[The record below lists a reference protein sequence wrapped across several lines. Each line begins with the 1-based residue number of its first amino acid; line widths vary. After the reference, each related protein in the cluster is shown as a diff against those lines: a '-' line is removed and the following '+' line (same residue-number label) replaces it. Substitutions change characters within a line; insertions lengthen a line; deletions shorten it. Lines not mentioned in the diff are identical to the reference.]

1 MMLTMANSKLIPFDF
16 AYCSDKAKVFENY
29 CKYTFTRTQS
39 MFTYEGLPDTI
50 PVQWLESYL
59 QRNGSCCI
67 AEHEGKLY
75 ALLGNAGGEPDE
87 YYQPTIYTVAN
98 PALNLSKSY
107 KIGEDC
113 VYCKNDYDAIGL
125 VPLVSRYCGL
135 MTENL
140 LTVRISDINMRMMNL
155 LSAPDDNTLQ
165 STKQYLKDLEDGKLG
180 VVGETPFFEGLKLQS
195 KGVGNGDYMIQFIEL
210 QQYLKGSMYNELG
223 INANFNMKREAL
235 SGQELS
241 LNDDALMPL
250 IDDMLKQRRAMCD
263 ELNEM
268 FGLNVSV
275 DYGSSWHSN
284 VVEKQLISEEELGA
298 DDSESEEAAGDESA
312 LPDDKD
318 PNAVDEG
325 DVSRLNDD
333 EESGNDD
340 NDNTS
345 SDSDVDEPDENCE
358 DDDSGS
364 EPDDECGSNDNT
376 SDEDTSK
383 EDESQSKESETDES
397 KTEESDAEKSEKE
410 EPEKEE
416 VDTKEVDTE
425 EADTKEVDTKETDTK
440 EKSKDKES
448 ETEESNT
455 KETEKEK
462 PENEELE
469 KEKPEKE
476 ESEKDK
482 PEKEE
487 PEKEKS
493 EKEEPEKE
501 KPEKEKP
508 EKEKPEKEKSEKGK
522 PEKEKSEKEEVD
534 AEDKPKD
541 KESEQENKEQEPSSE
556 VSDDSEDDDKKKKG
570 EKK

>member
-1 MMLTMANSKLIPFDF
+1 MTMADGKLRSFDF
-16 AYCSDKAKVFENY
+16 SYCSDKDKVFENY
-29 CKYTFTRTQS
+29 CRYTFTRTQS

-98 PALNLSKSY
+98 PALNLSKNY
-107 KIGEDC
+107 EIGVDC
-113 VYCKNDYDAIGL
+113 VYCKNDYDALGL

-140 LTVRISDINMRMMNL
+140 LTVRLSDINMRMMNL

-165 STKQYLKDLEDGKLG
+165 STKQYLKDLEEGKLG

-235 SGQELS
+235 SGQEVA

-268 FGLNVSV
+268 FGLSVSV
-275 DYGSSWHSN
+275 DYGSTWHSN
-284 VVEKQLISEEELGA
+284 VVEKQLVSEEELGA
-298 DDSESEEAAGDESA
+298 DTAESEEAAGDESA

-325 DVSRLNDD
+325 DVSRLNDE

-340 NDNTS
+340 NDDTS
-345 SDSDVDEPDENCE
+345 SDSDVDEPNENCE

-364 EPDDECGSNDNT
+364 ESDGECGSDDDT
-376 SDEDTSK
+376 PDEDV
-383 EDESQSKESETDES
+383 SETDES
-397 KTEESDAEKSEKE
+397 KSEESEAEESKE
-410 EPEKEE
+410 E
-416 VDTKEVDTE
+416 
-425 EADTKEVDTKETDTK
+425 
-440 EKSKDKES
+440 
-448 ETEESNT
+448 ETEES
-455 KETEKEK
+455 KE
-462 PENEELE
+462 
-469 KEKPEKE
+469 
-476 ESEKDK
+476 
-482 PEKEE
+482 
-487 PEKEKS
+487 
-493 EKEEPEKE
+493 
-501 KPEKEKP
+501 
-508 EKEKPEKEKSEKGK
+508 
-522 PEKEKSEKEEVD
+522 EEVD
-534 AEDKPKD
+534 AEDEPKD
-541 KESEQENKEQEPSSE
+541 EESEPKDDEPKDEEQEPSPE
-556 VSDDSEDDDKKKKG
+556 ESDDSEDDEKKG

>member
-1 MMLTMANSKLIPFDF
+1 MTMADGKLRSFDF
-16 AYCSDKAKVFENY
+16 SYCSDKDKVFENY
-29 CKYTFTRTQS
+29 CRYTFTRTQS

-98 PALNLSKSY
+98 PALNLSKNY
-107 KIGEDC
+107 EIGVDC
-113 VYCKNDYDAIGL
+113 VYCKNDYDALGL

-140 LTVRISDINMRMMNL
+140 LTVRLSDINMRMMNL

-165 STKQYLKDLEDGKLG
+165 STKQYLKDLEEGKLG

-235 SGQELS
+235 SGQEVA

-268 FGLNVSV
+268 FGLEVSV
-275 DYGSSWHSN
+275 DYGSTWHSN
-284 VVEKQLISEEELGA
+284 VVEKQLVSEEELGA
-298 DDSESEEAAGDESA
+298 NSAESEEAAGDESA

-325 DVSRLNDD
+325 DVSRLNDE
-333 EESGNDD
+333 EESGSDD
-340 NDNTS
+340 NDDTS
-345 SDSDVDEPDENCE
+345 SDSDVDEPTENCE

-364 EPDDECGSNDNT
+364 ESDGECGSDDDT
-376 SDEDTSK
+376 PDEDVS
-383 EDESQSKESETDES
+383 ESDESQSE
-397 KTEESDAEKSEKE
+397 
-410 EPEKEE
+410 
-416 VDTKEVDTE
+416 
-425 EADTKEVDTKETDTK
+425 
-440 EKSKDKES
+440 ES
-448 ETEESNT
+448 ETEES
-455 KETEKEK
+455 KEEETEESKE
-462 PENEELE
+462 EEVADE
-469 KEKPEKE
+469 DEPKDE
-476 ESEKDK
+476 ESE
-482 PEKEE
+482 
-487 PEKEKS
+487 
-493 EKEEPEKE
+493 
-501 KPEKEKP
+501 
-508 EKEKPEKEKSEKGK
+508 
-522 PEKEKSEKEEVD
+522 
-534 AEDKPKD
+534 PKD
-541 KESEQENKEQEPSSE
+541 DEPKDEEQEPSPE
-556 VSDDSEDDDKKKKG
+556 ESDDSEDDEKKG

>member
-1 MMLTMANSKLIPFDF
+1 MTMANGKLRSFDF
-16 AYCSDKAKVFENY
+16 SYCSDKDKVFENY
-29 CKYTFTRTQS
+29 CRYTFTRTQS

-98 PALNLSKSY
+98 PALNLSKNY
-107 KIGEDC
+107 EIGVDC
-113 VYCKNDYDAIGL
+113 VYCKNDYDALGL

-140 LTVRISDINMRMMNL
+140 LTVRLSDINMRMMNL

-165 STKQYLKDLEDGKLG
+165 STKQYLKDLEEGKLG

-235 SGQELS
+235 SGQEVA

-268 FGLNVSV
+268 FGLEVSV
-275 DYGSSWHSN
+275 DYGSTWHSN

-298 DDSESEEAAGDESA
+298 DNAESEEAAGDESA

-325 DVSRLNDD
+325 DVSRLNEE

-340 NDNTS
+340 SDDTS
-345 SDSDVDEPDENCE
+345 SDSDVDESNENCD

-364 EPDDECGSNDNT
+364 ESDGECGSDDDT
-376 SDEDTSK
+376 SDEDV
-383 EDESQSKESETDES
+383 SETDES
-397 KTEESDAEKSEKE
+397 QSE
-410 EPEKEE
+410 
-416 VDTKEVDTE
+416 
-425 EADTKEVDTKETDTK
+425 
-440 EKSKDKES
+440 ES
-448 ETEESNT
+448 ETEES
-455 KETEKEK
+455 KEEETEESKE
-462 PENEELE
+462 
-469 KEKPEKE
+469 
-476 ESEKDK
+476 
-482 PEKEE
+482 
-487 PEKEKS
+487 
-493 EKEEPEKE
+493 
-501 KPEKEKP
+501 
-508 EKEKPEKEKSEKGK
+508 
-522 PEKEKSEKEEVD
+522 EEVD
-534 AEDKPKD
+534 AEDEPKD
-541 KESEQENKEQEPSSE
+541 EESEPKDDEPKDEEQEPSPKE
-556 VSDDSEDDDKKKKG
+556 SDDSEDDEKKG

>member
-1 MMLTMANSKLIPFDF
+1 MASDKLMPFDF
-16 AYCSDKAKVFENY
+16 TYCSDKSKVFENY

-75 ALLGNAGGEPDE
+75 ALLGNAGGELDE

-98 PALNLSKSY
+98 PALNLSKTF
-107 KIGEDC
+107 KIGKDC
-113 VYCKNDYDAIGL
+113 VYCRNDYDAVGL

-155 LSAPDDNTLQ
+155 LSAPDDNTLE
-165 STKQYLKDLEDGKLG
+165 STKQYLKDLEAGKLG
-180 VVGETPFFEGLKLQS
+180 VVGETPFFDGLKLQS
-195 KGVGNGDYMIQFIEL
+195 RGTGNGDYMIQFIEL

-235 SGQELS
+235 SGQEVA

-263 ELNEM
+263 ELNKM

-275 DYGSSWHSN
+275 DYGSTWHSN

-298 DDSESEEAAGDESA
+298 NDTESEEAAGDESA

-325 DVSRLNDD
+325 DVSRLNDE

-340 NDNTS
+340 NSDTS
-345 SDSDVDEPDENCE
+345 SDSDVDEPNENCE
-358 DDDSGS
+358 DDDSCSKSDG
-364 EPDDECGSNDNT
+364 ECGSDDDT
-376 SDEDTSK
+376 SDDDVSEDDK
-383 EDESQSKESETDES
+383 SQS
-397 KTEESDAEKSEKE
+397 
-410 EPEKEE
+410 
-416 VDTKEVDTE
+416 
-425 EADTKEVDTKETDTK
+425 
-440 EKSKDKES
+440 
-448 ETEESNT
+448 
-455 KETEKEK
+455 
-462 PENEELE
+462 
-469 KEKPEKE
+469 E
-476 ESEKDK
+476 ESE
-482 PEKEE
+482 
-487 PEKEKS
+487 
-493 EKEEPEKE
+493 
-501 KPEKEKP
+501 
-508 EKEKPEKEKSEKGK
+508 
-522 PEKEKSEKEEVD
+522 SEKEEVD
-534 AEDKPKD
+534 AEDEPKD
-541 KESEQENKEQEPSSE
+541 EEQEPKDNEQEPSPE
-556 VSDDSEDDDKKKKG
+556 ESDDSEDDEKKKKG
-570 EKK
+570 ECK

>member
-1 MMLTMANSKLIPFDF
+1 MASGKLMPFDF
-16 AYCSDKAKVFENY
+16 TYCSDKSKVFENY

-75 ALLGNAGGEPDE
+75 ALLGNAGGELDE

-113 VYCKNDYDAIGL
+113 VYCRNDFDAVGL

-235 SGQELS
+235 SGQEVA

-263 ELNEM
+263 ELNQM

-275 DYGSSWHSN
+275 DYGSTWHSN

-298 DDSESEEAAGDESA
+298 DGAESEEAAGDESA

-325 DVSRLNDD
+325 DVSRLND
-333 EESGNDD
+333 EEERGSDD
-340 NDNTS
+340 NSDTS

-364 EPDDECGSNDNT
+364 ESDDECGSDDN
-376 SDEDTSK
+376 SPDEDVS
-383 EDESQSKESETDES
+383 EDDESQS
-397 KTEESDAEKSEKE
+397 EESQSE
-410 EPEKEE
+410 
-416 VDTKEVDTE
+416 
-425 EADTKEVDTKETDTK
+425 
-440 EKSKDKES
+440 ES
-448 ETEESNT
+448 ETEET
-455 KETEKEK
+455 
-462 PENEELE
+462 
-469 KEKPEKE
+469 
-476 ESEKDK
+476 
-482 PEKEE
+482 
-487 PEKEKS
+487 
-493 EKEEPEKE
+493 
-501 KPEKEKP
+501 
-508 EKEKPEKEKSEKGK
+508 
-522 PEKEKSEKEEVD
+522 EKEEVD
-534 AEDKPKD
+534 AGDEPKD
-541 KESEQENKEQEPSSE
+541 EEQEPENKDEEQEPENEGQEPSPE
-556 VSDDSEDDDKKKKG
+556 ESDDSEDDEKKKKG
-570 EKK
+570 ECK

>member
-1 MMLTMANSKLIPFDF
+1 MASGKLMPFDF
-16 AYCSDKAKVFENY
+16 TYCSDKAKVFENY

-39 MFTYEGLPDTI
+39 MFTYEGLPETI

-75 ALLGNAGGEPDE
+75 ALLGNAGGELDE

-155 LSAPDDNTLQ
+155 LSAPDDNTVQ
-165 STKQYLKDLEDGKLG
+165 STKQYLKDLEEGKLG

-235 SGQELS
+235 SGQEVA

-275 DYGSSWHSN
+275 DYGSTWHSN
-284 VVEKQLISEEELGA
+284 VVEKQLVSEEELGA
-298 DDSESEEAAGDESA
+298 DTAESEEAAGDESA

-325 DVSRLNDD
+325 DVSRLNDE
-333 EESGNDD
+333 EESGSDD
-340 NDNTS
+340 NSDTS
-345 SDSDVDEPDENCE
+345 SDSDVDEPNENCD

-364 EPDDECGSNDNT
+364 ESDGECGSDDNT
-376 SDEDTSK
+376 SDEDAS
-383 EDESQSKESETDES
+383 EDDESQS
-397 KTEESDAEKSEKE
+397 EESG
-410 EPEKEE
+410 
-416 VDTKEVDTE
+416 TE
-425 EADTKEVDTKETDTK
+425 
-440 EKSKDKES
+440 ES
-448 ETEESNT
+448 ETEES
-455 KETEKEK
+455 ETE
-462 PENEELE
+462 
-469 KEKPEKE
+469 
-476 ESEKDK
+476 
-482 PEKEE
+482 E
-487 PEKEKS
+487 PQ
-493 EKEEPEKE
+493 
-501 KPEKEKP
+501 
-508 EKEKPEKEKSEKGK
+508 
-522 PEKEKSEKEEVD
+522 KEEVD
-534 AEDKPKD
+534 AEDEPKDEEHESKD
-541 KESEQENKEQEPSSE
+541 KEQEPEEQEPEEQESEDKEQEPSSE
-556 VSDDSEDDDKKKKG
+556 ETDDSEDDEKKKK
-570 EKK
+570 EECK

>member
-1 MMLTMANSKLIPFDF
+1 MANGKLMPFDF
-16 AYCSDKAKVFENY
+16 TYCSDKAKVFENY

-39 MFTYEGLPDTI
+39 MFVYEGLPDTI

-75 ALLGNAGGEPDE
+75 ALLGNAGGELDE

-98 PALNLSKSY
+98 PALNLSKTFR
-107 KIGEDC
+107 IGEDC
-113 VYCKNDYDAIGL
+113 VYCRNDYDALGL
-125 VPLVSRYCGL
+125 TPLVSRYCGL

-235 SGQELS
+235 SGEEVA

-263 ELNEM
+263 ELNAM

-275 DYGSSWHSN
+275 DYGSTWHSN
-284 VVEKQLISEEELGA
+284 VMEKQLISEEELGA
-298 DDSESEEAAGDESA
+298 DGVESEEAAGDESA

-325 DVSRLNDD
+325 GVSRLNEE
-333 EESGNDD
+333 EESGSDD
-340 NDNTS
+340 SDDTS
-345 SDSDVDEPDENCE
+345 SDSDVDEPTENCE
-358 DDDSGS
+358 DDDSS
-364 EPDDECGSNDNT
+364 CQSDDECGSDDDT
-376 SDEDTSK
+376 SDEDVS
-383 EDESQSKESETDES
+383 EDNQS
-397 KTEESDAEKSEKE
+397 EE
-410 EPEKEE
+410 
-416 VDTKEVDTE
+416 
-425 EADTKEVDTKETDTK
+425 
-440 EKSKDKES
+440 
-448 ETEESNT
+448 
-455 KETEKEK
+455 
-462 PENEELE
+462 
-469 KEKPEKE
+469 
-476 ESEKDK
+476 
-482 PEKEE
+482 
-487 PEKEKS
+487 
-493 EKEEPEKE
+493 
-501 KPEKEKP
+501 
-508 EKEKPEKEKSEKGK
+508 
-522 PEKEKSEKEEVD
+522 SEKEEVD
-534 AEDKPKD
+534 AEDEPKD
-541 KESEQENKEQEPSSE
+541 EGQEPSPE
-556 VSDDSEDDDKKKKG
+556 GSDDSEDDEKKKKG
-570 EKK
+570 ECK

>member
-1 MMLTMANSKLIPFDF
+1 MTMADGKLRSFDF
-16 AYCSDKAKVFENY
+16 SYCSDKDKVFENY
-29 CKYTFTRTQS
+29 CRYTFTRTQS

-98 PALNLSKSY
+98 PALNLSKNY
-107 KIGEDC
+107 EIGVDC
-113 VYCKNDYDAIGL
+113 VYCKNDYDALGL

-140 LTVRISDINMRMMNL
+140 LTVRLSDINMRMMNL

-165 STKQYLKDLEDGKLG
+165 STKQYLKDLEEGKLG

-235 SGQELS
+235 SGQEVA

-268 FGLNVSV
+268 FGLEVSV
-275 DYGSSWHSN
+275 DYGSTWHSN

-298 DDSESEEAAGDESA
+298 NGAESEEAAGDESA

-325 DVSRLNDD
+325 DVSRLNDE

-340 NDNTS
+340 NDDTS
-345 SDSDVDEPDENCE
+345 SDSDVDEPTENCE

-364 EPDDECGSNDNT
+364 ESDGECGSDDNT
-376 SDEDTSK
+376 SDEDGS
-383 EDESQSKESETDES
+383 ESQSEESEAEES
-397 KTEESDAEKSEKE
+397 KEE
-410 EPEKEE
+410 
-416 VDTKEVDTE
+416 
-425 EADTKEVDTKETDTK
+425 
-440 EKSKDKES
+440 
-448 ETEESNT
+448 ETEES
-455 KETEKEK
+455 KE
-462 PENEELE
+462 
-469 KEKPEKE
+469 
-476 ESEKDK
+476 
-482 PEKEE
+482 
-487 PEKEKS
+487 
-493 EKEEPEKE
+493 
-501 KPEKEKP
+501 
-508 EKEKPEKEKSEKGK
+508 
-522 PEKEKSEKEEVD
+522 EEVD
-534 AEDKPKD
+534 AEDEPKD
-541 KESEQENKEQEPSSE
+541 EESEPKDDEPKDEEQEPSPE
-556 VSDDSEDDDKKKKG
+556 ESDDSEDDEKKG

>member
-1 MMLTMANSKLIPFDF
+1 MASGKLMPFDF
-16 AYCSDKAKVFENY
+16 TYCSDKSKVFENY

-75 ALLGNAGGEPDE
+75 ALLGNAGGELDE

-113 VYCKNDYDAIGL
+113 VYCRNDFDAVGL

-235 SGQELS
+235 SGQEVA

-263 ELNEM
+263 ELNQM

-275 DYGSSWHSN
+275 DYGSTWHSN

-298 DDSESEEAAGDESA
+298 DGAESEEAAGDESA

-325 DVSRLNDD
+325 DVSRLNDE
-333 EESGNDD
+333 EESGSDD
-340 NDNTS
+340 NSDTS

-358 DDDSGS
+358 DDDNGS
-364 EPDDECGSNDNT
+364 ESDDECGSDDN
-376 SDEDTSK
+376 SPDEDVS
-383 EDESQSKESETDES
+383 EDDESQS
-397 KTEESDAEKSEKE
+397 EESQSE
-410 EPEKEE
+410 
-416 VDTKEVDTE
+416 
-425 EADTKEVDTKETDTK
+425 
-440 EKSKDKES
+440 ES
-448 ETEESNT
+448 ETEET
-455 KETEKEK
+455 
-462 PENEELE
+462 
-469 KEKPEKE
+469 
-476 ESEKDK
+476 
-482 PEKEE
+482 
-487 PEKEKS
+487 
-493 EKEEPEKE
+493 
-501 KPEKEKP
+501 
-508 EKEKPEKEKSEKGK
+508 
-522 PEKEKSEKEEVD
+522 EKEEVD
-534 AEDKPKD
+534 AGDEPKD
-541 KESEQENKEQEPSSE
+541 EEQEPENKDEEQEPENEGQEPSPE
-556 VSDDSEDDDKKKKG
+556 ESDDSEDDEKKKKG
-570 EKK
+570 ECK

>member
-1 MMLTMANSKLIPFDF
+1 MASGKLMPFDF
-16 AYCSDKAKVFENY
+16 SYCSDKSKVFENY

-67 AEHEGKLY
+67 AEHDGKLY
-75 ALLGNAGGEPDE
+75 ALLGNAGGELDE
-87 YYQPTIYTVAN
+87 YYQPTTYTVAN
-98 PALNLSKSY
+98 PALKLSKTY

-113 VYCKNDYDAIGL
+113 VYCRNDYDAIGL

-165 STKQYLKDLEDGKLG
+165 STKQYLKDLEEGKLG

-235 SGQELS
+235 SGQEVA

-275 DYGSSWHSN
+275 DYGSTWHSN
-284 VVEKQLISEEELGA
+284 VVEKQLVSEEELGA
-298 DDSESEEAAGDESA
+298 NGAESEEAAGDEAA

-325 DVSRLNDD
+325 DVSRLNDE
-333 EESGNDD
+333 EESGSDD
-340 NDNTS
+340 NSDTS

-358 DDDSGS
+358 DADTDSESDG
-364 EPDDECGSNDNT
+364 ECGSDDDT
-376 SDEDTSK
+376 PDEDAS
-383 EDESQSKESETDES
+383 EADESQSEESET
-397 KTEESDAEKSEKE
+397 
-410 EPEKEE
+410 
-416 VDTKEVDTE
+416 
-425 EADTKEVDTKETDTK
+425 
-440 EKSKDKES
+440 
-448 ETEESNT
+448 
-455 KETEKEK
+455 
-462 PENEELE
+462 
-469 KEKPEKE
+469 
-476 ESEKDK
+476 
-482 PEKEE
+482 
-487 PEKEKS
+487 
-493 EKEEPEKE
+493 
-501 KPEKEKP
+501 
-508 EKEKPEKEKSEKGK
+508 
-522 PEKEKSEKEEVD
+522 EEVD
-534 AEDKPKD
+534 AEDEPKD
-541 KESEQENKEQEPSSE
+541 EEQEPEDKEQEPSPE
-556 VSDDSEDDDKKKKG
+556 ESDDSEDDEKKKKG
-570 EKK
+570 ECK

>member
-1 MMLTMANSKLIPFDF
+1 MANGKLMPFDF
-16 AYCSDKAKVFENY
+16 AYCSDKARVFENY

-75 ALLGNAGGEPDE
+75 ALLGNAGGELDE

-98 PALNLSKSY
+98 PALNLSKTY

-113 VYCKNDYDAIGL
+113 VYCRNDFDAVGL

-235 SGQELS
+235 SGQEVA

-263 ELNEM
+263 ELNQM

-275 DYGSSWHSN
+275 DYGSTWHSN
-284 VVEKQLISEEELGA
+284 VVEKQLISEDELGA
-298 DDSESEEAAGDESA
+298 TGAESEEAAGDEVA
-312 LPDDKD
+312 LPDDKN

-325 DVSRLNDD
+325 DVSRLNDE
-333 EESGNDD
+333 EESGSDD
-340 NDNTS
+340 NCDTS
-345 SDSDVDEPDENCE
+345 SDSDVDEPDEPDENCE
-358 DDDSGS
+358 DDDTASK
-364 EPDDECGSNDNT
+364 PDGKCGSDNNT
-376 SDEDTSK
+376 QNEDVS
-383 EDESQSKESETDES
+383 EDVESQSEESEA
-397 KTEESDAEKSEKE
+397 EEPQKE
-410 EPEKEE
+410 EPQ
-416 VDTKEVDTE
+416 
-425 EADTKEVDTKETDTK
+425 
-440 EKSKDKES
+440 
-448 ETEESNT
+448 
-455 KETEKEK
+455 
-462 PENEELE
+462 
-469 KEKPEKE
+469 
-476 ESEKDK
+476 
-482 PEKEE
+482 
-487 PEKEKS
+487 
-493 EKEEPEKE
+493 
-501 KPEKEKP
+501 
-508 EKEKPEKEKSEKGK
+508 
-522 PEKEKSEKEEVD
+522 KEEVD
-534 AEDKPKD
+534 AEDEPKD
-541 KESEQENKEQEPSSE
+541 EEQEPEDKEQEPSPE
-556 VSDDSEDDDKKKKG
+556 ESDDSEDDEKKKKG
-570 EKK
+570 ECK

>member
-1 MMLTMANSKLIPFDF
+1 MASSKLMPFDF

-75 ALLGNAGGEPDE
+75 ALLGNAGGELDE

-98 PALNLSKSY
+98 PALGLSKSFE
-107 KIGEDC
+107 IGKDC

-235 SGQELS
+235 SGSEVA

-275 DYGSSWHSN
+275 DYGSTWHSN
-284 VVEKQLISEEELGA
+284 VVEKQLISEDELGA
-298 DDSESEEAAGDESA
+298 TGTESEEAAGDEAA

-325 DVSRLNDD
+325 DVSRLNDE
-333 EESGNDD
+333 EESDSDD
-340 NDNTS
+340 NCNTS

-358 DDDSGS
+358 DDDTDS
-364 EPDDECGSNDNT
+364 ESDGECGSDDN
-376 SDEDTSK
+376 SQNEDVS
-383 EDESQSKESETDES
+383 EDDKSQSEESQS
-397 KTEESDAEKSEKE
+397 
-410 EPEKEE
+410 
-416 VDTKEVDTE
+416 
-425 EADTKEVDTKETDTK
+425 
-440 EKSKDKES
+440 
-448 ETEESNT
+448 
-455 KETEKEK
+455 
-462 PENEELE
+462 
-469 KEKPEKE
+469 E
-476 ESEKDK
+476 ESES
-482 PEKEE
+482 EE
-487 PEKEKS
+487 PQ
-493 EKEEPEKE
+493 
-501 KPEKEKP
+501 
-508 EKEKPEKEKSEKGK
+508 
-522 PEKEKSEKEEVD
+522 KEEVD
-534 AEDKPKD
+534 AGDEPKD
-541 KESEQENKEQEPSSE
+541 EEQEPENEGQEPSPE
-556 VSDDSEDDDKKKKG
+556 ESDDSEDDEKKKKG
-570 EKK
+570 ECK

>member
-1 MMLTMANSKLIPFDF
+1 MASSKLMPFDF

-75 ALLGNAGGEPDE
+75 ALLGNAGGELDE

-98 PALNLSKSY
+98 PALGLSKSFT
-107 KIGEDC
+107 IGEDC

-165 STKQYLKDLEDGKLG
+165 STKQYLKDLEEGKLG

-235 SGQELS
+235 SGQEVA

-263 ELNEM
+263 ELNQM

-275 DYGSSWHSN
+275 DYGSTWHSN
-284 VVEKQLISEEELGA
+284 VVEKQLVSEEELGA
-298 DDSESEEAAGDESA
+298 DDAESEEAAGDESA

-325 DVSRLNDD
+325 DVSRLNDE
-333 EESGNDD
+333 EESGSDD
-340 NDNTS
+340 NSDTS

-358 DDDSGS
+358 NDDSDS
-364 EPDDECGSNDNT
+364 ESDSECGSDDDT
-376 SDEDTSK
+376 PDEDTS
-383 EDESQSKESETDES
+383 EDDESQSE
-397 KTEESDAEKSEKE
+397 
-410 EPEKEE
+410 
-416 VDTKEVDTE
+416 
-425 EADTKEVDTKETDTK
+425 
-440 EKSKDKES
+440 ES
-448 ETEESNT
+448 ETEES
-455 KETEKEK
+455 ETEKS
-462 PENEELE
+462 
-469 KEKPEKE
+469 
-476 ESEKDK
+476 ES
-482 PEKEE
+482 
-487 PEKEKS
+487 
-493 EKEEPEKE
+493 
-501 KPEKEKP
+501 
-508 EKEKPEKEKSEKGK
+508 
-522 PEKEKSEKEEVD
+522 EEVD
-534 AEDKPKD
+534 AEDEPKD
-541 KESEQENKEQEPSSE
+541 EEPESKDEEQEPSPE
-556 VSDDSEDDDKKKKG
+556 ESDDSEDDEKKKKG
-570 EKK
+570 ECK

>member
-1 MMLTMANSKLIPFDF
+1 MASGNLMPFDF
-16 AYCSDKAKVFENY
+16 TYCSDKTKVFENY

-75 ALLGNAGGEPDE
+75 ALLGNAGGELDE

-98 PALNLSKSY
+98 PALNLSKIY
-107 KIGEDC
+107 KIGKDC
-113 VYCKNDYDAIGL
+113 VYCRNDFDAVGL

-165 STKQYLKDLEDGKLG
+165 STKQYLKDLEEGKLG

-235 SGQELS
+235 SGQEVA

-263 ELNEM
+263 ELNQM

-275 DYGSSWHSN
+275 DYGSTWHSN

-298 DDSESEEAAGDESA
+298 DGAESEEAAGDESA

-325 DVSRLNDD
+325 DVSRLNDE
-333 EESGNDD
+333 EESGSDD
-340 NDNTS
+340 NSDTS
-345 SDSDVDEPDENCE
+345 SDSDVDEPDDNCE
-358 DDDSGS
+358 DDDGGS
-364 EPDDECGSNDNT
+364 ESDSECGSDDN
-376 SDEDTSK
+376 SPDEDAS
-383 EDESQSKESETDES
+383 EDDESQS
-397 KTEESDAEKSEKE
+397 EESEKE

-416 VDTKEVDTE
+416 VDAEDEPKDE
-425 EADTKEVDTKETDTK
+425 EHE
-440 EKSKDKES
+440 SKDE
-448 ETEESNT
+448 
-455 KETEKEK
+455 
-462 PENEELE
+462 
-469 KEKPEKE
+469 
-476 ESEKDK
+476 
-482 PEKEE
+482 
-487 PEKEKS
+487 
-493 EKEEPEKE
+493 
-501 KPEKEKP
+501 
-508 EKEKPEKEKSEKGK
+508 
-522 PEKEKSEKEEVD
+522 
-534 AEDKPKD
+534 
-541 KESEQENKEQEPSSE
+541 EQEPSPE
-556 VSDDSEDDDKKKKG
+556 ESDDSEDDEKKKKG
-570 EKK
+570 ECK

>member
-1 MMLTMANSKLIPFDF
+1 MASGKLMPFDF
-16 AYCSDKAKVFENY
+16 TYCSDKSKVFENY

-75 ALLGNAGGEPDE
+75 ALLGNAGGELDE

-113 VYCKNDYDAIGL
+113 VYCRNDFDAVGL

-235 SGQELS
+235 SGQEVA

-263 ELNEM
+263 ELNQM

-275 DYGSSWHSN
+275 DYGSTWHSN

-298 DDSESEEAAGDESA
+298 DGAESEEAAGDESA

-325 DVSRLNDD
+325 DVSRLNDE
-333 EESGNDD
+333 EESGSDD
-340 NDNTS
+340 NSDTS
-345 SDSDVDEPDENCE
+345 SDSDVDEPDKNCE
-358 DDDSGS
+358 DADTGS
-364 EPDDECGSNDNT
+364 ESDDECGSDDN
-376 SDEDTSK
+376 SPDEDVS
-383 EDESQSKESETDES
+383 EDAESQS
-397 KTEESDAEKSEKE
+397 EESQSEESEKE

-416 VDTKEVDTE
+416 VNAEDEPKDE
-425 EADTKEVDTKETDTK
+425 EQEPEN
-440 EKSKDKES
+440 KD
-448 ETEESNT
+448 EEQ
-455 KETEKEK
+455 E
-462 PENEELE
+462 PENE
-469 KEKPEKE
+469 
-476 ESEKDK
+476 
-482 PEKEE
+482 
-487 PEKEKS
+487 
-493 EKEEPEKE
+493 
-501 KPEKEKP
+501 
-508 EKEKPEKEKSEKGK
+508 G
-522 PEKEKSEKEEVD
+522 
-534 AEDKPKD
+534 
-541 KESEQENKEQEPSSE
+541 QEPSPE
-556 VSDDSEDDDKKKKG
+556 ESDDSEDDEKKKKG
-570 EKK
+570 ECK

>member
-1 MMLTMANSKLIPFDF
+1 MASDKLMPFDF
-16 AYCSDKAKVFENY
+16 AYCSDKSKVFENY

-67 AEHEGKLY
+67 AEHDGKLY
-75 ALLGNAGGEPDE
+75 ALLGNAGGELDE
-87 YYQPTIYTVAN
+87 YYQPTTYTVAN
-98 PALNLSKSY
+98 PALKLSKTY

-113 VYCKNDYDAIGL
+113 VYCRNDYDAIGL

-165 STKQYLKDLEDGKLG
+165 STKQYLKDLEEGKLG
-180 VVGETPFFEGLKLQS
+180 VVGETPFFDGLKLQS
-195 KGVGNGDYMIQFIEL
+195 RGAGNGDYMIQFIEL

-235 SGQELS
+235 SGQEVA

-263 ELNEM
+263 KLNEM

-275 DYGSSWHSN
+275 DYGSTWHSN
-284 VVEKQLISEEELGA
+284 VVEKQLISEDELGA
-298 DDSESEEAAGDESA
+298 TGAESEEAAGDEAA

-325 DVSRLNDD
+325 DVSRLNDE
-333 EESGNDD
+333 EESGSDD
-340 NDNTS
+340 NSDTS

-364 EPDDECGSNDNT
+364 KSDGECGSDDDT
-376 SDEDTSK
+376 PDEDGS
-383 EDESQSKESETDES
+383 EDDERQSE
-397 KTEESDAEKSEKE
+397 
-410 EPEKEE
+410 
-416 VDTKEVDTE
+416 
-425 EADTKEVDTKETDTK
+425 
-440 EKSKDKES
+440 ES
-448 ETEESNT
+448 ETEN
-455 KETEKEK
+455 
-462 PENEELE
+462 
-469 KEKPEKE
+469 
-476 ESEKDK
+476 
-482 PEKEE
+482 
-487 PEKEKS
+487 
-493 EKEEPEKE
+493 
-501 KPEKEKP
+501 
-508 EKEKPEKEKSEKGK
+508 
-522 PEKEKSEKEEVD
+522 VD
-534 AEDKPKD
+534 AEDEPKD
-541 KESEQENKEQEPSSE
+541 EESEPKDEEHEPSSE
-556 VSDDSEDDDKKKKG
+556 DSDDSEDDEKKKKG
-570 EKK
+570 ECK

>member
-1 MMLTMANSKLIPFDF
+1 MASGKLMPFDF
-16 AYCSDKAKVFENY
+16 SYCTDKAKVFDNY

-75 ALLGNAGGEPDE
+75 ALLGNAGGELDE

-98 PALNLSKSY
+98 PALGLSESFE
-107 KIGEDC
+107 IGKNC

-165 STKQYLKDLEDGKLG
+165 STKQYLKDLEEGKLG

-235 SGQELS
+235 SGQEVA

-268 FGLNVSV
+268 FGLSVSV
-275 DYGSSWHSN
+275 DYGSTWHSN
-284 VVEKQLISEEELGA
+284 VVEKQLVSEEELGA
-298 DDSESEEAAGDESA
+298 NSVESEEAAGDESA

-325 DVSRLNDD
+325 DVSRLNDE

-340 NDNTS
+340 NGDTS
-345 SDSDVDEPDENCE
+345 SDSDVDEPNENCE

-364 EPDDECGSNDNT
+364 ESDGECGSDDDT
-376 SDEDTSK
+376 PDEDV
-383 EDESQSKESETDES
+383 SETDES
-397 KTEESDAEKSEKE
+397 KSEESEAEESKE
-410 EPEKEE
+410 E
-416 VDTKEVDTE
+416 
-425 EADTKEVDTKETDTK
+425 
-440 EKSKDKES
+440 
-448 ETEESNT
+448 ETEES
-455 KETEKEK
+455 KE
-462 PENEELE
+462 
-469 KEKPEKE
+469 
-476 ESEKDK
+476 
-482 PEKEE
+482 
-487 PEKEKS
+487 
-493 EKEEPEKE
+493 
-501 KPEKEKP
+501 
-508 EKEKPEKEKSEKGK
+508 
-522 PEKEKSEKEEVD
+522 EEVD
-534 AEDKPKD
+534 AEDEPKD
-541 KESEQENKEQEPSSE
+541 EESEPKDDEPKDEEQEPSPE
-556 VSDDSEDDDKKKKG
+556 ESDDSEDDEKKKKG
-570 EKK
+570 ECK

>member
-1 MMLTMANSKLIPFDF
+1 MTMADGKLRSFDF
-16 AYCSDKAKVFENY
+16 SYCSDKDKVFENY
-29 CKYTFTRTQS
+29 CRYTFTRTQS

-98 PALNLSKSY
+98 PALNLSKNY
-107 KIGEDC
+107 EIGVDC
-113 VYCKNDYDAIGL
+113 VYCKNDYDALGL

-140 LTVRISDINMRMMNL
+140 LTVRLSDINMRMMNL

-165 STKQYLKDLEDGKLG
+165 STKKYLKDLEDGKLG

-235 SGQELS
+235 SGQEVA

-268 FGLNVSV
+268 FGLEVSV
-275 DYGSSWHSN
+275 DYGSTWHSN
-284 VVEKQLISEEELGA
+284 VVEKQLVSEEELGA
-298 DDSESEEAAGDESA
+298 NSAESEEAAGDESA

-325 DVSRLNDD
+325 DVSRLNDE
-333 EESGNDD
+333 EESGSDD
-340 NDNTS
+340 NDDTS
-345 SDSDVDEPDENCE
+345 SDSDVDEPTENCE

-364 EPDDECGSNDNT
+364 ESDGECGSDDDT
-376 SDEDTSK
+376 PDEDVS
-383 EDESQSKESETDES
+383 ESDESQSE
-397 KTEESDAEKSEKE
+397 
-410 EPEKEE
+410 
-416 VDTKEVDTE
+416 
-425 EADTKEVDTKETDTK
+425 
-440 EKSKDKES
+440 ES
-448 ETEESNT
+448 ETEES
-455 KETEKEK
+455 KEEETEESKE
-462 PENEELE
+462 
-469 KEKPEKE
+469 
-476 ESEKDK
+476 
-482 PEKEE
+482 
-487 PEKEKS
+487 
-493 EKEEPEKE
+493 
-501 KPEKEKP
+501 
-508 EKEKPEKEKSEKGK
+508 
-522 PEKEKSEKEEVD
+522 EEVD
-534 AEDKPKD
+534 AEDEPKD
-541 KESEQENKEQEPSSE
+541 EENEPKDDEPKDEEQEPSPE
-556 VSDDSEDDDKKKKG
+556 ESDDSEDDEKKG

>member
-1 MMLTMANSKLIPFDF
+1 MANGKLMPFDF
-16 AYCSDKAKVFENY
+16 TYCSDKAKVFENY

-39 MFTYEGLPDTI
+39 MFVYEGLPDTI

-75 ALLGNAGGEPDE
+75 ALLGNAGGELDE

-98 PALNLSKSY
+98 PALNISKSY
-107 KIGEDC
+107 KIGEEC
-113 VYCKNDYDAIGL
+113 VYCKNDYDALGL
-125 VPLVSRYCGL
+125 TPLVSRYCGL

-165 STKQYLKDLEDGKLG
+165 STKQYLKDLEEGKLG

-235 SGQELS
+235 SGQEVA

-263 ELNEM
+263 ELNAM

-275 DYGSSWHSN
+275 DYGSTWHSN

-298 DDSESEEAAGDESA
+298 DGVESEEAAGDESA

-325 DVSRLNDD
+325 DVSRLNDE
-333 EESGNDD
+333 EESGSDD
-340 NDNTS
+340 NSDTS

-358 DDDSGS
+358 DDDSDS
-364 EPDDECGSNDNT
+364 ESDGECGSDDDT
-376 SDEDTSK
+376 PDEDAS
-383 EDESQSKESETDES
+383 EADESQSE
-397 KTEESDAEKSEKE
+397 
-410 EPEKEE
+410 
-416 VDTKEVDTE
+416 
-425 EADTKEVDTKETDTK
+425 
-440 EKSKDKES
+440 ES
-448 ETEESNT
+448 ETEES
-455 KETEKEK
+455 ET
-462 PENEELE
+462 
-469 KEKPEKE
+469 E
-476 ESEKDK
+476 ESE
-482 PEKEE
+482 
-487 PEKEKS
+487 S
-493 EKEEPEKE
+493 
-501 KPEKEKP
+501 
-508 EKEKPEKEKSEKGK
+508 
-522 PEKEKSEKEEVD
+522 EEVD
-534 AEDKPKD
+534 AEDEPKD
-541 KESEQENKEQEPSSE
+541 EEPESKDKEQEPSPE
-556 VSDDSEDDDKKKKG
+556 DSDDSEDDEKKKKG
-570 EKK
+570 ECK

>member
-1 MMLTMANSKLIPFDF
+1 MPFDF
-16 AYCSDKAKVFENY
+16 AYCSDKTKVFENY

-75 ALLGNAGGEPDE
+75 ALLGNAGGELDE

-98 PALNLSKSY
+98 PALNLSKTF

-235 SGQELS
+235 SGQEVA

-275 DYGSSWHSN
+275 DYGSTWHSN
-284 VVEKQLISEEELGA
+284 VVEKQLISEDELGA
-298 DDSESEEAAGDESA
+298 TGTESEEAAGDEAA

-325 DVSRLNDD
+325 DVSRLNDK
-333 EESGNDD
+333 EESGSDD
-340 NDNTS
+340 NSDTS

-358 DDDSGS
+358 DDDTGS
-364 EPDDECGSNDNT
+364 ESDGECGSDDN
-376 SDEDTSK
+376 SQDEDV
-383 EDESQSKESETDES
+383 SE
-397 KTEESDAEKSEKE
+397 
-410 EPEKEE
+410 
-416 VDTKEVDTE
+416 
-425 EADTKEVDTKETDTK
+425 
-440 EKSKDKES
+440 ES
-448 ETEESNT
+448 ETEE
-455 KETEKEK
+455 
-462 PENEELE
+462 PQ
-469 KEKPEKE
+469 
-476 ESEKDK
+476 
-482 PEKEE
+482 
-487 PEKEKS
+487 
-493 EKEEPEKE
+493 
-501 KPEKEKP
+501 
-508 EKEKPEKEKSEKGK
+508 
-522 PEKEKSEKEEVD
+522 KEEVD
-534 AEDKPKD
+534 AGDEPKD
-541 KESEQENKEQEPSSE
+541 EEQEPENKDEEQEPENKEQEPSPE
-556 VSDDSEDDDKKKKG
+556 ESDDSEDDEKKKKG
-570 EKK
+570 ECK

>member
-1 MMLTMANSKLIPFDF
+1 MTMADGKLRSFDF
-16 AYCSDKAKVFENY
+16 SYCSDKDKVFENY
-29 CKYTFTRTQS
+29 CRYTFTRTQS

-98 PALNLSKSY
+98 PALNLSKNY
-107 KIGEDC
+107 EIGVDC
-113 VYCKNDYDAIGL
+113 VYCKNDYDALGL

-140 LTVRISDINMRMMNL
+140 LTVRLSDINMRMMNL

-165 STKQYLKDLEDGKLG
+165 STKQYLKDLEEGKLG
-180 VVGETPFFEGLKLQS
+180 VVGETPFFDGLKLQS

-235 SGQELS
+235 SGQEVA

-268 FGLNVSV
+268 FGLSVSV
-275 DYGSSWHSN
+275 DYGSTWHSN
-284 VVEKQLISEEELGA
+284 VVEKQLVSEEELGA
-298 DDSESEEAAGDESA
+298 NSTESEEAAGDESA

-325 DVSRLNDD
+325 DVSRLNDE
-333 EESGNDD
+333 EESGSDD
-340 NDNTS
+340 NGDTS
-345 SDSDVDEPDENCE
+345 SDSDVDEPNENCD

-364 EPDDECGSNDNT
+364 ESDGECGSDDDAP
-376 SDEDTSK
+376 DEDV
-383 EDESQSKESETDES
+383 SETDES
-397 KTEESDAEKSEKE
+397 QSEESEAEESEKE
-410 EPEKEE
+410 E
-416 VDTKEVDTE
+416 
-425 EADTKEVDTKETDTK
+425 
-440 EKSKDKES
+440 
-448 ETEESNT
+448 TEES
-455 KETEKEK
+455 KE
-462 PENEELE
+462 EEVAE
-469 KEKPEKE
+469 DDEPKDE
-476 ESEKDK
+476 ESEPKYD
-482 PEKEE
+482 E
-487 PEKEKS
+487 
-493 EKEEPEKE
+493 
-501 KPEKEKP
+501 
-508 EKEKPEKEKSEKGK
+508 
-522 PEKEKSEKEEVD
+522 
-534 AEDKPKD
+534 PKD
-541 KESEQENKEQEPSSE
+541 DEPKDEEQEPSPE
-556 VSDDSEDDDKKKKG
+556 ESDDSEDDEKKG

>member
-1 MMLTMANSKLIPFDF
+1 MASGKLMPFDF
-16 AYCSDKAKVFENY
+16 TYCSDKSKVFENY

-75 ALLGNAGGEPDE
+75 ALLGNAGGELDE

-113 VYCKNDYDAIGL
+113 VYCRNDFDAVGL

-165 STKQYLKDLEDGKLG
+165 STKQYLKDLEEGKLG

-235 SGQELS
+235 SGQEVA

-263 ELNEM
+263 ELNQM

-275 DYGSSWHSN
+275 DYGSAWHSN

-298 DDSESEEAAGDESA
+298 DGAESEEAAGDESA

-325 DVSRLNDD
+325 DVSRLNDE
-333 EESGNDD
+333 EESGSDD
-340 NDNTS
+340 NSDTS

-364 EPDDECGSNDNT
+364 ESDDECGSDDN
-376 SDEDTSK
+376 SPDEDVS
-383 EDESQSKESETDES
+383 EDDESQSEESQSEESQSEESET
-397 KTEESDAEKSEKE
+397 
-410 EPEKEE
+410 
-416 VDTKEVDTE
+416 
-425 EADTKEVDTKETDTK
+425 
-440 EKSKDKES
+440 
-448 ETEESNT
+448 
-455 KETEKEK
+455 
-462 PENEELE
+462 
-469 KEKPEKE
+469 
-476 ESEKDK
+476 
-482 PEKEE
+482 
-487 PEKEKS
+487 
-493 EKEEPEKE
+493 
-501 KPEKEKP
+501 
-508 EKEKPEKEKSEKGK
+508 
-522 PEKEKSEKEEVD
+522 EKEEVD
-534 AEDKPKD
+534 AGDEPKD
-541 KESEQENKEQEPSSE
+541 EEQEPENEEQEPSPE
-556 VSDDSEDDDKKKKG
+556 ESDDSEDDEKKKKG
-570 EKK
+570 ECK

>member
-1 MMLTMANSKLIPFDF
+1 MANGKLMPFDF
-16 AYCSDKAKVFENY
+16 TYCSDKAKVFENY

-39 MFTYEGLPDTI
+39 MFVYEGLPDTI

-75 ALLGNAGGEPDE
+75 ALLGNAGGELDE

-98 PALNLSKSY
+98 PALNISKSY
-107 KIGEDC
+107 KIGEEC
-113 VYCKNDYDAIGL
+113 VYCRNDYDALGL
-125 VPLVSRYCGL
+125 TPLVSRYCGL

-235 SGQELS
+235 SGEEVA

-263 ELNEM
+263 ELNAM

-275 DYGSSWHSN
+275 DYGSTWHSN
-284 VVEKQLISEEELGA
+284 VMEKQLISEEELGA
-298 DDSESEEAAGDESA
+298 DGVESEEAAGDESA

-325 DVSRLNDD
+325 GVSRLND
-333 EESGNDD
+333 EEENGRDD
-340 NDNTS
+340 SDGTSDSDDTS
-345 SDSDVDEPDENCE
+345 SDRDVDEPAENCE
-358 DDDSGS
+358 DDDSRDNS
-364 EPDDECGSNDNT
+364 DNECASDD
-376 SDEDTSK
+376 DTSN
-383 EDESQSKESETDES
+383 EDVSEDSSEETEES
-397 KTEESDAEKSEKE
+397 KTEEIGAEG
-410 EPEKEE
+410 
-416 VDTKEVDTE
+416 
-425 EADTKEVDTKETDTK
+425 A
-440 EKSKDKES
+440 
-448 ETEESNT
+448 
-455 KETEKEK
+455 
-462 PENEELE
+462 
-469 KEKPEKE
+469 
-476 ESEKDK
+476 
-482 PEKEE
+482 
-487 PEKEKS
+487 
-493 EKEEPEKE
+493 
-501 KPEKEKP
+501 
-508 EKEKPEKEKSEKGK
+508 
-522 PEKEKSEKEEVD
+522 
-534 AEDKPKD
+534 PKD
-541 KESEQENKEQEPSSE
+541 EGQEPSPE
-556 VSDDSEDDDKKKKG
+556 GSDDSEDDEKKKKG
-570 EKK
+570 ECK

>member
-1 MMLTMANSKLIPFDF
+1 MPFDF

-75 ALLGNAGGEPDE
+75 ALLGNAGGELDE

-98 PALNLSKSY
+98 PALGLSKSF

-113 VYCKNDYDAIGL
+113 VYCRNDYDAIGL

-180 VVGETPFFEGLKLQS
+180 VVGETPFFDGLKLQS

-235 SGQELS
+235 SGQEVA

-263 ELNEM
+263 ELNKM

-275 DYGSSWHSN
+275 DYGSTWHSN
-284 VVEKQLISEEELGA
+284 VVEKQLVSEEELGA
-298 DDSESEEAAGDESA
+298 NTAESEEAAGDESA

-325 DVSRLNDD
+325 DVSRLNDE
-333 EESGNDD
+333 EESGSDD
-340 NDNTS
+340 NSDTS

-364 EPDDECGSNDNT
+364 ESDGECDSDDNAQ
-376 SDEDTSK
+376 DEDVS
-383 EDESQSKESETDES
+383 EDVESQSE
-397 KTEESDAEKSEKE
+397 
-410 EPEKEE
+410 
-416 VDTKEVDTE
+416 
-425 EADTKEVDTKETDTK
+425 
-440 EKSKDKES
+440 ES
-448 ETEESNT
+448 ETEES
-455 KETEKEK
+455 ET
-462 PENEELE
+462 
-469 KEKPEKE
+469 
-476 ESEKDK
+476 
-482 PEKEE
+482 
-487 PEKEKS
+487 
-493 EKEEPEKE
+493 
-501 KPEKEKP
+501 
-508 EKEKPEKEKSEKGK
+508 
-522 PEKEKSEKEEVD
+522 EEVD
-534 AEDKPKD
+534 AEDEPKD
-541 KESEQENKEQEPSSE
+541 KEPESKDEEQEPSPE
-556 VSDDSEDDDKKKKG
+556 ESDDSEDDEKKKKG
-570 EKK
+570 ECK

>member
-1 MMLTMANSKLIPFDF
+1 MASGKLMPFDF
-16 AYCSDKAKVFENY
+16 AYCSDKSKVFENY

-75 ALLGNAGGEPDE
+75 ALLGNAGGELDE

-98 PALNLSKSY
+98 PALNLSKSF

-180 VVGETPFFEGLKLQS
+180 VVGETPFFDGLKLQS

-235 SGQELS
+235 SGQEVA

-275 DYGSSWHSN
+275 DYGSTWHSN
-284 VVEKQLISEEELGA
+284 VVEKQLISEDELGA
-298 DDSESEEAAGDESA
+298 TGAESEEAAGDEAA

-325 DVSRLNDD
+325 DVSRLNDE

-340 NDNTS
+340 SSDTS
-345 SDSDVDEPDENCE
+345 SDSDVDEPNENCE
-358 DDDSGS
+358 NDDTGSESDGERGSDDDT
-364 EPDDECGSNDNT
+364 P
-376 SDEDTSK
+376 DEDVS
-383 EDESQSKESETDES
+383 ENNESQSE
-397 KTEESDAEKSEKE
+397 
-410 EPEKEE
+410 
-416 VDTKEVDTE
+416 
-425 EADTKEVDTKETDTK
+425 
-440 EKSKDKES
+440 ES
-448 ETEESNT
+448 ETEE
-455 KETEKEK
+455 
-462 PENEELE
+462 
-469 KEKPEKE
+469 
-476 ESEKDK
+476 
-482 PEKEE
+482 
-487 PEKEKS
+487 
-493 EKEEPEKE
+493 
-501 KPEKEKP
+501 
-508 EKEKPEKEKSEKGK
+508 
-522 PEKEKSEKEEVD
+522 SEKEEVD
-534 AEDKPKD
+534 AEDEPKD
-541 KESEQENKEQEPSSE
+541 EEPESKDEEQEPSPE
-556 VSDDSEDDDKKKKG
+556 ESDDSEDDEKKKKG
-570 EKK
+570 ECK

>member
-1 MMLTMANSKLIPFDF
+1 MTMADGKLRSFDF
-16 AYCSDKAKVFENY
+16 SYCSDKDKVFENY
-29 CKYTFTRTQS
+29 CRYTFTRTQS

-98 PALNLSKSY
+98 PALNLSKNY
-107 KIGEDC
+107 EIGVDC
-113 VYCKNDYDAIGL
+113 VYCKNDYDALGL

-140 LTVRISDINMRMMNL
+140 LTVRLSDINMRMMNL

-235 SGQELS
+235 SGQEVA

-268 FGLNVSV
+268 FGLSVSV
-275 DYGSSWHSN
+275 DYGSTWHSN
-284 VVEKQLISEEELGA
+284 VVEKQLVSEEELGA
-298 DDSESEEAAGDESA
+298 DTAESEEAAGDESA

-325 DVSRLNDD
+325 DVSRLNDE
-333 EESGNDD
+333 EESGSDD
-340 NDNTS
+340 NDDTS
-345 SDSDVDEPDENCE
+345 SDSDVDEPNENCE

-364 EPDDECGSNDNT
+364 ESDDECGSDDDAP
-376 SDEDTSK
+376 DEDV
-383 EDESQSKESETDES
+383 SETDES
-397 KTEESDAEKSEKE
+397 QSEESETEESEKE
-410 EPEKEE
+410 EPEESKEE
-416 VDTKEVDTE
+416 VAEDDEPK
-425 EADTKEVDTKETDTK
+425 
-440 EKSKDKES
+440 
-448 ETEESNT
+448 N
-455 KETEKEK
+455 
-462 PENEELE
+462 
-469 KEKPEKE
+469 E
-476 ESEKDK
+476 ESE
-482 PEKEE
+482 
-487 PEKEKS
+487 
-493 EKEEPEKE
+493 
-501 KPEKEKP
+501 
-508 EKEKPEKEKSEKGK
+508 
-522 PEKEKSEKEEVD
+522 
-534 AEDKPKD
+534 PKD
-541 KESEQENKEQEPSSE
+541 DEPKDDEPKDEEQEPSPE
-556 VSDDSEDDDKKKKG
+556 ESDDSEDDEKKG

>member
-1 MMLTMANSKLIPFDF
+1 MASGKLMPFDF
-16 AYCSDKAKVFENY
+16 SYCSDKSKVFENY

-75 ALLGNAGGEPDE
+75 ALLGNAGGESDE

-98 PALNLSKSY
+98 PALNLSKSF

-165 STKQYLKDLEDGKLG
+165 STKQYLKDLEEGKLG

-235 SGQELS
+235 SGQEVA

-275 DYGSSWHSN
+275 DYGSTWHSN

-298 DDSESEEAAGDESA
+298 DGAESEEAAGDESA

-325 DVSRLNDD
+325 DVSRLNDE
-333 EESGNDD
+333 EESGSDD
-340 NDNTS
+340 NSDTS

-364 EPDDECGSNDNT
+364 ESDDECGSDADT
-376 SDEDTSK
+376 SDEDTS
-383 EDESQSKESETDES
+383 EDDESQSE
-397 KTEESDAEKSEKE
+397 
-410 EPEKEE
+410 
-416 VDTKEVDTE
+416 
-425 EADTKEVDTKETDTK
+425 
-440 EKSKDKES
+440 ES
-448 ETEESNT
+448 ETEES
-455 KETEKEK
+455 ET
-462 PENEELE
+462 
-469 KEKPEKE
+469 E
-476 ESEKDK
+476 ESET
-482 PEKEE
+482 
-487 PEKEKS
+487 
-493 EKEEPEKE
+493 
-501 KPEKEKP
+501 
-508 EKEKPEKEKSEKGK
+508 
-522 PEKEKSEKEEVD
+522 EEVD
-534 AEDKPKD
+534 AEDEPKD
-541 KESEQENKEQEPSSE
+541 EEPESKDEEQEPSPE
-556 VSDDSEDDDKKKKG
+556 ESDDSEDDEKKKKG
-570 EKK
+570 ECK

>member
-1 MMLTMANSKLIPFDF
+1 MPFDF
-16 AYCSDKAKVFENY
+16 TYCSDKTKVFENY

-75 ALLGNAGGEPDE
+75 ALLGNAGGELDE
-87 YYQPTIYTVAN
+87 YYQPTTYTVAN
-98 PALNLSKSY
+98 PALKLSKTY

-113 VYCKNDYDAIGL
+113 VYCRNDYDAIGL

-165 STKQYLKDLEDGKLG
+165 STKQYLKDLEEGKLG
-180 VVGETPFFEGLKLQS
+180 VVGETPFFDGLKLQS
-195 KGVGNGDYMIQFIEL
+195 RGAGNGDYMIQFIEL

-235 SGQELS
+235 SGQEVA

-263 ELNEM
+263 ELNQM

-275 DYGSSWHSN
+275 DYGSTWHSN
-284 VVEKQLISEEELGA
+284 VVEKQLVSEEELGA
-298 DDSESEEAAGDESA
+298 DTAESEEAAGDESA

-325 DVSRLNDD
+325 DVSRLNDE
-333 EESGNDD
+333 EESGSDD
-340 NDNTS
+340 NSDTS

-358 DDDSGS
+358 DDDSCS
-364 EPDDECGSNDNT
+364 ESDDECGSDADT
-376 SDEDTSK
+376 SDEDAS
-383 EDESQSKESETDES
+383 EDDESQSEDDES
-397 KTEESDAEKSEKE
+397 QSE
-410 EPEKEE
+410 
-416 VDTKEVDTE
+416 
-425 EADTKEVDTKETDTK
+425 
-440 EKSKDKES
+440 ES
-448 ETEESNT
+448 ETEN
-455 KETEKEK
+455 
-462 PENEELE
+462 
-469 KEKPEKE
+469 
-476 ESEKDK
+476 
-482 PEKEE
+482 
-487 PEKEKS
+487 
-493 EKEEPEKE
+493 
-501 KPEKEKP
+501 
-508 EKEKPEKEKSEKGK
+508 
-522 PEKEKSEKEEVD
+522 VD
-534 AEDKPKD
+534 AEDEPKD
-541 KESEQENKEQEPSSE
+541 EEQEPEDKEQEPSPE
-556 VSDDSEDDDKKKKG
+556 ESDDSEDDEKKKKG
-570 EKK
+570 ECK

>member
-1 MMLTMANSKLIPFDF
+1 MASSKLMPFDF

-75 ALLGNAGGEPDE
+75 ALLGNAGGELDE

-98 PALNLSKSY
+98 PALGLSKSY

-113 VYCKNDYDAIGL
+113 VYCRNDYDAIGL

-180 VVGETPFFEGLKLQS
+180 VVGETPFFDGLKLQS

-235 SGQELS
+235 SGQEVA

-275 DYGSSWHSN
+275 DYGSTWHSN
-284 VVEKQLISEEELGA
+284 VVEKQLVSEEELGA
-298 DDSESEEAAGDESA
+298 DTAESEEAAGDESA

-325 DVSRLNDD
+325 DVSRLNDE
-333 EESGNDD
+333 EESGSDD
-340 NDNTS
+340 NSDTS

-358 DDDSGS
+358 DDDTGS
-364 EPDDECGSNDNT
+364 ESDGECGSDDNT
-376 SDEDTSK
+376 SDEDVS
-383 EDESQSKESETDES
+383 EDDESQSE
-397 KTEESDAEKSEKE
+397 
-410 EPEKEE
+410 
-416 VDTKEVDTE
+416 
-425 EADTKEVDTKETDTK
+425 
-440 EKSKDKES
+440 ES
-448 ETEESNT
+448 ETEES
-455 KETEKEK
+455 ET
-462 PENEELE
+462 
-469 KEKPEKE
+469 
-476 ESEKDK
+476 
-482 PEKEE
+482 
-487 PEKEKS
+487 
-493 EKEEPEKE
+493 
-501 KPEKEKP
+501 
-508 EKEKPEKEKSEKGK
+508 
-522 PEKEKSEKEEVD
+522 EEVD
-534 AEDKPKD
+534 AEDEPKD
-541 KESEQENKEQEPSSE
+541 EEPESKDKEQEPSPE
-556 VSDDSEDDDKKKKG
+556 ESDDSEDDEKKKKG
-570 EKK
+570 ECK

>member
-1 MMLTMANSKLIPFDF
+1 MARSNLMPFDF

-75 ALLGNAGGEPDE
+75 ALLGNAGGELDE

-98 PALNLSKSY
+98 PALNLSKSF

-140 LTVRISDINMRMMNL
+140 LTVRLSDINMRMMNL
-155 LSAPDDNTLQ
+155 LSAPDDNTFQ
-165 STKQYLKDLEDGKLG
+165 STKQYLKDLEEGKLG

-235 SGQELS
+235 SGQEVA

-275 DYGSSWHSN
+275 DYGSTWHSN
-284 VVEKQLISEEELGA
+284 VVEKQLISEDELGA
-298 DDSESEEAAGDESA
+298 TDTESEEAAGDEAA

-325 DVSRLNDD
+325 DVSRLNDE
-333 EESGNDD
+333 EESGSDD
-340 NDNTS
+340 NCDTS
-345 SDSDVDEPDENCE
+345 SDSDVDEPDKNCE
-358 DDDSGS
+358 DDDTDS
-364 EPDDECGSNDNT
+364 ESDGECGSDDDT
-376 SDEDTSK
+376 PDEDVS
-383 EDESQSKESETDES
+383 ENDESQSEESQSEESETDES
-397 KTEESDAEKSEKE
+397 K
-410 EPEKEE
+410 
-416 VDTKEVDTE
+416 
-425 EADTKEVDTKETDTK
+425 
-440 EKSKDKES
+440 
-448 ETEESNT
+448 
-455 KETEKEK
+455 
-462 PENEELE
+462 
-469 KEKPEKE
+469 
-476 ESEKDK
+476 
-482 PEKEE
+482 
-487 PEKEKS
+487 
-493 EKEEPEKE
+493 
-501 KPEKEKP
+501 
-508 EKEKPEKEKSEKGK
+508 
-522 PEKEKSEKEEVD
+522 KEEVD
-534 AEDKPKD
+534 AEDEPKD
-541 KESEQENKEQEPSSE
+541 EEQEPENKEQEPSPE
-556 VSDDSEDDDKKKKG
+556 ESDDSEDDEKKKKG
-570 EKK
+570 ECK